1 MKHISILLFIVVSLV
16 TSRQVTLGQTPN
28 VLRNDITIR
37 PFFKI
42 DNTDTQT
49 RIVYDASDKSFYT
62 IAWNGDLFHLIAD
75 AAGTYSIQ
83 RLSGAEDHQ
92 INYLQGL
99 ALHEGAIYLA
109 GNVVIQQGISGY
121 GKAVKAKIT
130 SGKMVW
136 TEIFKTAQH
145 ASSKTLFDHAFSAI
159 CFSPDG
165 KDMFISSGSRTDHG
179 EVKDNEGRYPN
190 LREIALT
197 SSIFKIPANT
207 EDLLLPNDSAAVAPY
222 IYVRGV
228 RNAFSLAFAANGDL
242 FSVEN
247 SGDRDDPEEMNWIR
261 PGAHYGFPW
270 EMGGN
275 DTPMQFTGYNP
286 EEDKLLNHNYTGYQ
300 IGAFH
305 DDKNFPQKPKNLTFR
320 KPIQNA
326 GPDADKYRDATGKVL
341 DASDNGKTIS
351 TFTGH
356 RSPLGLSFDNQ
367 SSFGGEYTGKGFVLS
382 YQEGSESYG
391 PMQDPSQDLMMLD
404 LKKNAAGDDY
414 TLNAYGIANNF
425 RNPTDSRIVDNK
437 LYVLE
442 GQGQIWELTFPKPSK
457 PIITAIPSSGQGQ
470 FKTYPNPSQNKMVV
484 EFPFKSESVVISVTD
499 ISGRLVI
506 RQTQMVVDRKTE
518 IDVSGL
524 RSGIYMLKSE
534 SGFRQL
540 TTKFLV
546 NP

>member
-1 MKHISILLFIVVSLV
+1 MRQLSFCLFFLCL
-16 TSRQVTLGQTPN
+16 TNAELAAGQTPKS
-28 VLRNDITIR
+28 LRNDITIR

-42 DNTDTQT
+42 DFTDTQT
-49 RIVYDASDKSFYT
+49 RIIYDASDKSFYT
-62 IAWNGDLFHLIAD
+62 IAWNGELFHLIPEAS
-75 AAGTYSIQ
+75 GSYTLQ
-83 RLSGAEDHQ
+83 RLASADDHQ

-99 ALHEGAIYLA
+99 ALHEGTIYLV
-109 GNVVIQQGISGY
+109 GNVVIQQGVSGY

-130 SGKMVW
+130 SGKMIW
-136 TEIFKTAQH
+136 TEVFKTAEH

-165 KDMFISSGSRTDHG
+165 KDMFIASGSRTDHG
-179 EVKDNEGRYPN
+179 EVKDNEGLYPN

-197 SSIFKIPANT
+197 STIFKIPATT
-207 EDLLLPNDSAAVAPY
+207 EKLLLPDDSAALAPY
-222 IYVRGV
+222 VYVRGV

-261 PGAHYGFPW
+261 QGAHYGFPW

-275 DTPMQFTGYNP
+275 DTPMQFTGYKA
-286 EEDKLLNHNYTGYQ
+286 EEDKLINHAYSAYQ

-326 GPDADKYRDATGKVL
+326 GPDADKYRDSATGKVM

-356 RSPLGLSFDNQ
+356 RSPLGLVFDTK
-367 SSFGGEYTGKGFVLS
+367 SGFGGEYTGKGFVVNF
-382 YQEGSESYG
+382 QAGSESYG
-391 PMQDPSQDLMMLD
+391 PMQDPGQDLVMLD

-414 TLNAYGIANNF
+414 TLNAHSLVTNF
-425 RNPTDSRIVDNK
+425 KDPTDAHIVGNK

-442 GQGQIWELTFPKPSK
+442 GQGQIWELTFPKEVV
-457 PIITAIPSSGQGQ
+457 TAVSPATKGQ
-470 FKTYPNPSQNKMVV
+470 FKAYPNPSQGRMVIEGPV
-484 EFPFKSESVVISVTD
+484 NQESVEISVTD
-499 ISGRLVI
+499 ILGRQLIKETKKAVNG
-506 RQTQMVVDRKTE
+506 KTE
-518 IDVSGL
+518 LDVSSLGG
-524 RSGIYMLKSE
+524 GIYMLKIE
-534 SGFRQL
+534 SQSQL
-540 TTKFLV
+540 MTTKFLV

>member
-1 MKHISILLFIVVSLV
+1 MKHISFCLVIIVLLTANILTVK
-16 TSRQVTLGQTPN
+16 GQTPKT
-28 VLRNDITIR
+28 LRDDISVR

-49 RIVYDASDKSFYT
+49 RIVYDPSDKSFYT
-62 IAWNGDLFHLIAD
+62 IAWNGDLFHLVPG
-75 AAGTYSIQ
+75 AGGSYALQ
-83 RLSGAEDHQ
+83 RISGAEDHQ

-99 ALHEGAIYLA
+99 AVHDGSIFLV
-109 GNVVIQQGISGY
+109 GNVVIQQGVSGY
-121 GKAVKAKIT
+121 GKAVKSKIS
-130 SGKMVW
+130 SGKLVW
-136 TEIFKTAQH
+136 TEIFKTAEH

-165 KDMFISSGSRTDHG
+165 KDMFIASGSRTDHG

-197 SSIFKIPANT
+197 SCIFKLPANA
-207 EDLLLPNDSAAVAPY
+207 ENLALPNDSAALAPY

-261 PGAHYGFPW
+261 SGAHYGFPW

-275 DTPMQFTGYNP
+275 DTPMQFTGYNA
-286 EEDKLLNHNYTGYQ
+286 EADKLLNHAYTSYQ

-305 DDKNFPQKPKNLTFR
+305 DDKNYPQKPKTLTFR

-326 GPDADKYRDATGKVL
+326 GPDADKYRDPATGNVM
-341 DASDNGKTIS
+341 DASDQGKAVS

-356 RSPLGLSFDNQ
+356 RSPLGLVFDNK
-367 SSFGGEYTGKGFVLS
+367 SEFGGAYTGKGFVLS

-391 PMQDPSQDLMMLD
+391 PMNDPSQDLLMLD
-404 LKKNAAGDDY
+404 LKKNTAGDDY
-414 TLNAYGIANNF
+414 TLNAHLIANHF
-425 RNPTDSRIVDNK
+425 KNPTDAKIVDNK

-442 GQGQIWELTFPKPSK
+442 GQGQIWELTFPKHA
-457 PIITAIPSSGQGQ
+457 IVTAISPSAKGK
-470 FKTYPNPSQNKMVV
+470 FKAYPNPGADKMIV
-484 EFPFKSESVVISVTD
+484 ELPFKSQAVALSVTD
-499 ISGRLVI
+499 ISGRTLI
-506 RQTQMVVDRKTE
+506 NESKPAPDGQAE
-518 IDVSGL
+518 IDISAL
-524 RSGIYMLKSE
+524 HSGIYVLKAELNS
-534 SGFRQL
+534 QQM
-540 TTKFLV
+540 TTRIFV
-546 NP
+546 NR